1 MMTGRIKDPE
11 GECDEGFEEAF
22 DDAINF
28 PDESTIEMDW
38 SRGSMLKNPKVDKKW
53 LEITIEEAG
62 NFIIVKMRGIFERIN
77 PLLYQGSFSCGQ
89 QHKVFLEEE
98 NENIKILIP
107 AEIDVIL
114 HQHAKFNHLNAALEK
129 KNVLDVVTKEKYANM
144 LEAHI
149 GIDSTSVFKTELKFD
164 IEVYYLKF

>member
-1 MMTGRIKDPE
+1 M
-11 GECDEGFEEAF
+11 
-22 DDAINF
+22 
-28 PDESTIEMDW
+28 
-38 SRGSMLKNPKVDKKW
+38 
-53 LEITIEEAG
+53 
-62 NFIIVKMRGIFERIN
+62 
-77 PLLYQGSFSCGQ
+77 
-89 QHKVFLEEE
+89 
-98 NENIKILIP
+98 
-107 AEIDVIL
+107 IL